1 MRVGHHVRRGGPGLA
16 EDALALGFGISA
28 KSAQRTRRLLSCLLG
43 VGPDLVTLALELGKT
58 LIKLHLG
65 RSGPLEQLA
74 GLRPYRIRLIDGKL
88 QNGPHPLT
96 QSVSAGGRRGQTLHL
111 RFQLVGTPY
120 RRRQTGRELLVIL
133 QQALAVNHEPV
144 HMSLQRGQCLINL
157 CRSVA
162 PAHDR
167 KAVPASGAP
176 VRFRRHA
183 ATVVRTGARAERRDA
198 SIPTCSCHCGKRCR
212 YTAPAI
218 DSARPNR
225 APAAATRSRDRPPPA
240 ARSSLPAR
248 SANDTT
254 GYAQVLAWI
263 LDHAPEPR
271 LIVSIEGTRSYGIG
285 LAQTRIR
292 IDDPKNRPC
301 DSSPHTAQASR
312 EGVAGGAFGAGDV
325 NRHALLTHQGM
336 YRARI
341 ASAAIT
347 PRVAG
352 QSIDTALWGAH
363 AVTAENHAV
372 PQEFF
377 CDPPP
382 EPSDSRRPART
393 RRTPHPGGRRR
404 PQRHGHRRQPLRRRL
419 HRPRPHDHRRR
430 PRRLARVHLR
440 RPRRGRTDPL
450 SHYRRCQP
458 DPLARLWHA
467 VPCLPSISEVWLRLL
482 EAYRG

>member
-1 MRVGHHVRRGGPGLA
+1 
-16 EDALALGFGISA
+16 
-28 KSAQRTRRLLSCLLG
+28 
-43 VGPDLVTLALELGKT
+43 
-58 LIKLHLG
+58 
-65 RSGPLEQLA
+65 
-74 GLRPYRIRLIDGKL
+74 
-88 QNGPHPLT
+88 
-96 QSVSAGGRRGQTLHL
+96 
-111 RFQLVGTPY
+111 
-120 RRRQTGRELLVIL
+120 
-133 QQALAVNHEPV
+133 
-144 HMSLQRGQCLINL
+144 MSLQRGQCLINL

-352 QSIDTALWGAH
+352 QSIDTALWAP
-363 AVTAENHAV
+363 TRS
-372 PQEFF
+372 
-377 CDPPP
+377 PPKTTRCRRSSSATP
-382 EPSDSRRPART
+382 RRSRRTHADQPER
-393 RRTPHPGGRRR
+393 G
-404 PQRHGHRRQPLRRRL
+404 GHRIRVVDVDPSATVIGASLFADGYTGRARMIIDGDHGDLLGFTFVGPGVEELIHSATIAVASQIPWPGSGTPSPASPQSAKSGCAYS
-419 HRPRPHDHRRR
+419 RPTAAEDGDRG
-430 PRRLARVHLR
+430 L
-440 RPRRGRTDPL
+440 RRGRPL
-450 SHYRRCQP
+450 PWPQP
-458 DPLARLWHA
+458 LDVAYSPTNRNSACHG
-467 VPCLPSISEVWLRLL
+467 PSTWTTSQ
-482 EAYRG
+482 